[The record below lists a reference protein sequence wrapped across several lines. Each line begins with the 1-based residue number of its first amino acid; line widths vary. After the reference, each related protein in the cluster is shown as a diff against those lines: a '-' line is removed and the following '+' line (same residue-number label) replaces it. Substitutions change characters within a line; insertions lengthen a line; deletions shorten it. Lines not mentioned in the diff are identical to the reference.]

1 MKIVSNISF
10 LFTKR
15 LFKNVKNC
23 KNDKKVGLLKK
34 KKKKNRGLVLQ
45 TVVLYKKHRCWSKVG
60 FKKGEKILQSYSQ
73 VLQKSGTNLSSS
85 KVGAFGTYERISY
98 WIYHHMLL
106 F

>member
-34 KKKKNRGLVLQ
+34 KKKKNCGLVLQ
-45 TVVLYKKHRCWSKVG
+45 TVDLY
-60 FKKGEKILQSYSQ
+60 
-73 VLQKSGTNLSSS
+73 
-85 KVGAFGTYERISY
+85 
-98 WIYHHMLL
+98 
-106 F
+106 